1 MKKKLAKTKC
11 TVKLR
16 KSEYH
21 NEWYLIIE
29 SYPVFKGGS
38 DKPQRIIEA
47 ANRSITTPIW
57 DKTRTTRASTDGAKT
72 FKPKRDS
79 NGIIQCRSD
88 LDMGA
93 CIYADGM
100 RSVRQREFDNADLYT
115 DKEAELLEQNY
126 KQKEDFIAYFKKVSV
141 ERHARSSESI
151 RVNWNRVY
159 ELLKIFNSNEPLLFS
174 QMTTGK
180 TEEFRRFILTAPQGG
195 NKKGTISHNTAA
207 TYFSIFKA
215 GLHQAFVDSY
225 FTVDISAK
233 VKGITEQETRREHL
247 TNDELNLLSE
257 TPCERPVMK
266 NAALFSAL
274 TGLRH
279 SDIQKL
285 TWGEMQ
291 VIRIPKSAQTDTDN
305 PEQTQAEEEIQYR
318 INFTQKKTKGIE
330 YMPIPEQAYQLCGEP
345 RNSEQLVFEDLPDP
359 SWISSPLKRWIK
371 SAGITRNITFHCFRH
386 TYATLQLS
394 GGTDIYTV
402 SKMLGHTNV
411 KTTQIYGKVVDEK
424 KQQAA
429 NTIKIK
435 TNQK

>member
-21 NEWYLIIE
+21 NEWYLILE

-47 ANRSITTPIW
+47 LNRSITTPVW
-57 DKTRTTRASTDGAKT
+57 DKTRTTRASTDEAKT

-88 LDMGA
+88 LDIRA
-93 CIYADGM
+93 CVYADGV
-100 RSVRQREFDNADLYT
+100 RSLRQREFDNADLYT
-115 DKEAELLEQNY
+115 DKEAELVEQNY
-126 KQKEDFIAYFKKVSV
+126 KQKEDFISYFKKVSH

-151 RVNWNRVY
+151 RVNWNRAY
-159 ELLKIFNSNEPLLFS
+159 ELLKQFNSNEPLLFS
-174 QMTTGK
+174 QISIGK
-180 TEEFRRFILTAPQGG
+180 IEEFRRYILKAPQGG
-195 NKKGTISHNTAA
+195 NKSGTISHNTAA

-247 TNDELNLLSE
+247 TNEELNLLSE

-274 TGLRH
+274 TGFRH

-285 TWGEMQ
+285 KWKELQ
-291 VIRIPKSAQTDTDN
+291 VINIPKTAQT
-305 PEQTQAEEEIQYR
+305 EEEIQYR

-345 RNSEQLVFEDLPDP
+345 RNPEQLVFEDLPDP
-359 SWISSPLKRWIK
+359 SWISGPLKRWIK

-429 NTIKIK
+429 NTIKLNINTK
-435 TNQK
+435 K